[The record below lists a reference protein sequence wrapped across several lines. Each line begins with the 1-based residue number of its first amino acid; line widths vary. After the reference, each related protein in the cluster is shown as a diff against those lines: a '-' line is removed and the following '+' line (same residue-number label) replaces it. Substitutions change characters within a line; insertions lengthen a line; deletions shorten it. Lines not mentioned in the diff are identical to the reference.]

1 MLQLKSKQS
10 ITRALVIED
19 CLAEELCYVRNPY
32 TACTDINPHSLDRI
46 AHVQNVLGVQGKGL
60 NNSGQN
66 VHNRDRYAIGT
77 TQQKFDLRLLL
88 ISEIRGEVIIQ
99 AVAGFLMTSSS

>member
-1 MLQLKSKQS
+1 MSGTHTQHVQISTL
-10 ITRALVIED
+10 TRWTASPMCKMCLVFRAKASTI
-19 CLAEELCYVRNPY
+19 
-32 TACTDINPHSLDRI
+32 LDRMFTTETGM
-46 AHVQNVLGVQGKGL
+46 L
-60 NNSGQN
+60 
-66 VHNRDRYAIGT
+66 IGT